1 MRDLNILEHSI
12 VSRPKAIR
20 LAVDLGAQNS
30 AIISN
35 LACTQDEI
43 SRAAS
48 DEYKIKYRPTNLSSA
63 INHNA
68 LICRKAS
75 ILFAGNIS
83 SQHIVGTEFPS
94 PSEVMGTFGQPLTTK
109 TGIGYLYSLGA
120 TDLMV
125 SATLLMVRRKY
136 FRKVSKRADLVR
148 DIKLGK
154 LISTLRKMESNL
166 LHEDVE
172 FVASNLEKTGYSG
185 VWISR
190 TSDSVKEIYKD
201 VLDSTEPVRS
211 MLYPT

>member
-1 MRDLNILEHSI
+1 
-12 VSRPKAIR
+12 
-20 LAVDLGAQNS
+20 
-30 AIISN
+30 
-35 LACTQDEI
+35 
-43 SRAAS
+43 
-48 DEYKIKYRPTNLSSA
+48 
-63 INHNA
+63 
-68 LICRKAS
+68 
-75 ILFAGNIS
+75 
-83 SQHIVGTEFPS
+83 
-94 PSEVMGTFGQPLTTK
+94 
-109 TGIGYLYSLGA
+109 
-120 TDLMV
+120 MV